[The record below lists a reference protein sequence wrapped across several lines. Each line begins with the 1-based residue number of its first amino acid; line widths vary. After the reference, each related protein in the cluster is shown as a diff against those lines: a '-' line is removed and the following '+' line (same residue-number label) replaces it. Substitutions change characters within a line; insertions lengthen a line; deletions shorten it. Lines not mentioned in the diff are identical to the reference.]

1 VEGLITFLCTNKFEM
16 FIAPSNSNA
25 DWFAD
30 PTRLATEVVGMGDRW
45 ARFGQTRAVDWHRG
59 HDTRMEKGVRLGL
72 PKGSQQ
78 QICCFLLNSNNQCLQ
93 SIYPLLKI
101 L

>member
-1 VEGLITFLCTNKFEM
+1 VKFAATSLGES
-16 FIAPSNSNA
+16 FPLSSSLTDRI
-25 DWFAD
+25 AD
-30 PTRLATEVVGMGDRW
+30 PTRLATEGVWMGDQW
-45 ARFGQTRAVDWHRG
+45 ASSRKARTVYWRRG
-59 HDTRMEKGVRLGL
+59 HGARRGKGVRLGL
-72 PKGSQQ
+72 PEGSQQ